1 MKDVHAWTEVSIAP
15 GNAEEFKQLAKE
27 MIAIVQA
34 EEPGAKGYTWYLNAD
49 ETVCHIHEWF
59 EDSAAFMAHAT
70 GRAVGEKLGSMI
82 ALGGFSRFEIHG
94 DLSPEAEQL
103 VGALA
108 TAKFGYL
115 NGIER

>member
-1 MKDVHAWTEVSIAP
+1 VKDIHAWTEVSIAP
-15 GNAEEFKQLAKE
+15 GNTEDFKQLAKE
-27 MIAIVQA
+27 
-34 EEPGAKGYTWYLNAD
+34 
-49 ETVCHIHEWF
+49 
-59 EDSAAFMAHAT
+59 
-70 GRAVGEKLGSMI
+70 MI